1 MHRKGAVFAFEGP
14 DGVGKTTLISAVE
27 GMLSGLA
34 QPVLTVSFPGR
45 TPGTLGA
52 HVYDLHHRSLEH
64 NVHTLTPDGLQIL
77 HLAAHVDAI
86 QSVVRPHV
94 EKGGIVLLD
103 RYWWSTWVYG
113 LLSGIQFDSLKKMVE
128 LERSYWLD
136 LAPQVVFLVRRPSTA
151 IDVDHR
157 AMFVERA
164 REYNILADRELES
177 SGVVRVEN
185 SGHISAAAVA
195 AVRVIARFLD
205 VPIPNS
211 SSSSVDLPSKVHSK
225 TVLSATE
232 FPSLPFNASPEGK
245 TEASCSNDKRRLTI
259 WSRVAPAKPTVVFN
273 TYWRFAAERQ
283 AIFFRRFHE
292 LSPPW
297 TDDPILSRYKF
308 TNAYRASDRVS
319 QYLIRNVIY
328 RGDQSPR
335 EIFFR
340 VILFKFFNR
349 IDTWNRLLAA
359 FGELTAKRFKPQQYD
374 NVLTAALES
383 GELLYSGAYIM
394 PSGGLGWREDRKH
407 RMHLRLLEYMLSH
420 ELPERVAG
428 ARSMRGAFE
437 LLKGVPTIGDF
448 LAYQYVT
455 DLNYSTTTDFGENEF
470 VVAGPGA
477 RDGIRKCFECLGGL
491 TEADLIRFVCDRQE
505 EEFGLRS
512 LKFEYLWQ
520 RPLQLIDCQNLFC
533 EVDKY
538 SRVYHPDV
546 KVKSGRARIK
556 QQFRPSPTRIDYW
569 YPPKWGL
576 NDRILHMIASET
588 AVRSSESARHSV
600 ARY

>member
-14 DGVGKTTLISAVE
+14 DGVGKTTLISAIE
-27 GMLSGLA
+27 GMLAGLA

-52 HVYDLHHRSLEH
+52 HVYDLHHRPTEH
-64 NVHTLTPDGLQIL
+64 NVRTLTPDGLQIL
-77 HLAAHVDAI
+77 HVAAHVDAI
-86 QSVVRPHV
+86 QTVIRPHV

-113 LLSGIQFDSLKKMVE
+113 LLSGIHSDSLEKMVE

-136 LAPQVVFLVRRPSTA
+136 LAPQVVFLVTRHNA
-151 IDVDHR
+151 DIDIDHR
-157 AMFVERA
+157 AVFLERE
-164 REYNILADRELES
+164 REYDILADREPES
-177 SGVVRVEN
+177 SRVIRVEN
-185 SGHISAAAVA
+185 FGDISVAAVA
-195 AVRVIARFLD
+195 TLNLIVRLLD
-205 VPIPNS
+205 VPIPTFR
-211 SSSSVDLPSKVHSK
+211 SVGLPLKSRSK
-225 TVLSATE
+225 TVSSATE
-232 FPSLPFNASPEGK
+232 FLRLPFEAPSECK
-245 TEASCSNDKRRLTI
+245 REASSSNEKGSLSA
-259 WSRVAPAKPTVVFN
+259 WSRLAPAKPTAVFN

-283 AIFFRRFHE
+283 AIFFRRFHGF
-292 LSPPW
+292 SGPW
-297 TDDPILSRYKF
+297 TDDPILNRYKF

-319 QYLIRNVIY
+319 QYLIRDVIY

-335 EIFFR
+335 EVFFR

-349 IDTWNRLLAA
+349 IDTWKRLIAE
-359 FGELTAKRFKPQQYD
+359 FGELTAKQFKPQQYD
-374 NVLTAALES
+374 KVLTAALES

-394 PSGGLGWREDRKH
+394 PSGGVGWRQDRKH
-407 RMHLRLLEYMLSH
+407 RMHLRLLEYMLSQ

-428 ARSMRGAFE
+428 ARSMREAFE
-437 LLKGVPTIGDF
+437 LLKSVPSIGDF

-455 DLNYSTTTDFGENEF
+455 DLNYSTASNFGENEF

-477 RDGIRKCFECLGGL
+477 RNGIRKCFETLGGL
-491 TEADLIRFVCDRQE
+491 TEADLIRFVSDRQD
-505 EEFGLRS
+505 EEFGSRF
-512 LKFEYLWQ
+512 LKFDSLWE

-546 KVKSGRARIK
+546 KVKSGRTRIK
-556 QQFRPSPTRIDYW
+556 QQFRPSPTPIDYW

-576 NDRILHMIASET
+576 NDRIVNMIASET
-588 AVRSSESARHSV
+588 GTRSPENGRHSV

>member
-1 MHRKGAVFAFEGP
+1 MHRRGAVFAFEGP

-27 GMLSGLA
+27 GMLTGLA

-52 HVYDLHHRSLEH
+52 HVYDLHHRPSEH
-64 NVHTLTPDGLQIL
+64 NVHKLTPDGLQIL
-77 HLAAHVDAI
+77 HIAAHVDAI
-86 QSVVRPHV
+86 QSVIRPHV
-94 EKGGIVLLD
+94 EKGDIVLLD

-113 LLSGIQFDSLKKMVE
+113 LLSGIHSDSLEKMVE

-136 LAPQVVFLVRRPSTA
+136 LAPQVVFLVTRHDDD
-151 IDVDHR
+151 IGIDHR
-157 AMFVERA
+157 AAFVERQ
-164 REYNILADRELES
+164 REYDVLADRERES
-177 SGVVRVEN
+177 SRVVRVEN
-185 SGHISAAAVA
+185 SGDISLAAVA
-195 AVRVIARFLD
+195 TLNVIGRLLD
-205 VPIPNS
+205 VPILNS
-211 SSSSVDLPSKVHSK
+211 RSVRFPSKNQSK
-225 TVLSATE
+225 TSSSATE
-232 FPSLPFNASPEGK
+232 FLRLPFEAPPECK
-245 TEASCSNDKRRLTI
+245 AEASCSNEKGILSV
-259 WSRVAPAKPTVVFN
+259 WSRLAPAKPTVVFN

-283 AIFFRRFHE
+283 AIFFRRFHG
-292 LSPPW
+292 LNGPW
-297 TDDPILSRYKF
+297 TDDPILNRYKF

-319 QYLIRNVIY
+319 QYVIRDVIY
-328 RGDQSPR
+328 DGDQSPR
-335 EIFFR
+335 EVFFR

-349 IDTWNRLLAA
+349 IDTWKRLVAA

-374 NVLTAALES
+374 KVLTAALES

-394 PSGGLGWREDRKH
+394 PSGGVGWRQDRKH
-407 RMHLRLLEYMLSH
+407 RMHLRLLEYMLSQ

-428 ARSMRGAFE
+428 ARSMREAFE
-437 LLKGVPTIGDF
+437 LLKSVPSIGDF

-455 DLNYSTTTDFGENEF
+455 DLNYSAGSDFGENEF

-477 RDGIRKCFECLGGL
+477 RNGIRKCFETLGGL
-491 TEADLIRFVCDRQE
+491 TEADLIRFVSDRQD
-505 EEFGLRS
+505 EEFGSRG
-512 LKFEYLWQ
+512 LKFESLWE

-556 QQFRPSPTRIDYW
+556 QQFRPSPTPIDYW

-576 NDRILHMIASET
+576 NDRIVNMLANET
-588 AVRSSESARHSV
+588 GIRSLESGRHSV
-600 ARY
+600 ARYQ

>member
-1 MHRKGAVFAFEGP
+1 MRRKGAVFAFEGP

-27 GMLSGLA
+27 GMLTGLA

-52 HVYDLHHRSLEH
+52 HVYDLHHRPTEH

-77 HLAAHVDAI
+77 HVAAHVDAI
-86 QSVVRPHV
+86 QTVIRPHV

-113 LLSGIQFDSLKKMVE
+113 LLSGIHSDSLEKMIE

-136 LAPQVVFLVRRPSTA
+136 LAPQVVFLVTRHDA
-151 IDVDHR
+151 DIDIDHR
-157 AMFVERA
+157 AVFLERE
-164 REYNILADRELES
+164 REYDILADRELES
-177 SGVVRVEN
+177 SRVVRVEN
-185 SGHISAAAVA
+185 SGDISVAAVA
-195 AVRVIARFLD
+195 TLNVIAGLLD
-205 VPIPNS
+205 VPNPNS
-211 SSSSVDLPSKVHSK
+211 RSVGLPLKRQSK
-225 TVLSATE
+225 TVSLATE
-232 FPSLPFNASPEGK
+232 FLRLPFEAPSECK
-245 TEASCSNDKRRLTI
+245 TEASCSNEKGSLSV
-259 WSRVAPAKPTVVFN
+259 WSRLAPAKPTVVFN

-283 AIFFRRFHE
+283 AIFFRRFHGF
-292 LSPPW
+292 SGPW
-297 TDDPILSRYKF
+297 TDDPILNRYKF

-319 QYLIRNVIY
+319 QYLIRDVIY

-335 EIFFR
+335 EVFFR

-349 IDTWNRLLAA
+349 IDTWKRLIAA

-374 NVLTAALES
+374 KVLTAALES

-394 PSGGLGWREDRKH
+394 PSGGVGWRQDRKH
-407 RMHLRLLEYMLSH
+407 RMHLRLLEYMLSQG
-420 ELPERVAG
+420 LPERVAG
-428 ARSMRGAFE
+428 ARSMREAFE
-437 LLKGVPTIGDF
+437 LLKSVPSIGDF

-455 DLNYSTTTDFGENEF
+455 DLNYSTASNFGENEF

-477 RDGIRKCFECLGGL
+477 RDGIRKCFETLGGL
-491 TEADLIRFVCDRQE
+491 TEADLIRFVSDRQD
-505 EEFGLRS
+505 EEFGSRF
-512 LKFEYLWQ
+512 LKFESLWE

-556 QQFRPSPTRIDYW
+556 QQFRPSPTPIDYW

-576 NDRILHMIASET
+576 NDRIVNMIASET
-588 AVRSSESARHSV
+588 GMRSPENGRHSV

>member
-1 MHRKGAVFAFEGP
+1 MRRKGAVFAFEGP

-27 GMLSGLA
+27 GMLTRLA

-45 TPGTLGA
+45 IPGTLGA
-52 HVYDLHHRSLEH
+52 HVYDLHHRPSEH
-64 NVHTLTPDGLQIL
+64 NVHMLTPDGLQIL
-77 HLAAHVDAI
+77 HMAAHVDAI
-86 QSVVRPHV
+86 QSVIRPHV
-94 EKGGIVLLD
+94 EKGAMVLLD

-113 LLSGIQFDSLKKMVE
+113 LLSGIQSNSLEKMVE

-136 LAPQVVFLVRRPSTA
+136 LAPQVVFLVTRPNHD

-157 AMFVERA
+157 AVFVERE
-164 REYNILADRELES
+164 REYDILADRELES
-177 SGVVRVEN
+177 SRVVRVEN
-185 SGHISAAAVA
+185 SGHISVAAVA
-195 AVRVIARFLD
+195 TLKVIAQLLD

-211 SSSSVDLPSKVHSK
+211 GSVALPLKSPSK
-225 TVLSATE
+225 TVSSAAE
-232 FPSLPFNASPEGK
+232 FLRLPFEAPSECK
-245 TEASCSNDKRRLTI
+245 TEALCSNEKGSLSV
-259 WSRVAPAKPTVVFN
+259 WSRLAPAKPTVVFN

-283 AIFFRRFHE
+283 AIFFRRFHGF
-292 LSPPW
+292 SGPW
-297 TDDPILSRYKF
+297 TDDPILNRYKF

-328 RGDQSPR
+328 SGDQSPR
-335 EIFFR
+335 EVFFR

-349 IDTWNRLLAA
+349 IDTWKRLIAA

-374 NVLTAALES
+374 KVLTAALES
-383 GELLYSGAYIM
+383 GELVYSGAYIM
-394 PSGGLGWREDRKH
+394 PSGGVGWRQDRKH
-407 RMHLRLLEYMLSH
+407 RMHLRLLEYILSQG
-420 ELPERVAG
+420 LPERVAG
-428 ARSMRGAFE
+428 ARSMREAFE
-437 LLKGVPTIGDF
+437 LLKSVPTIGDF

-455 DLNYSTTTDFGENEF
+455 DLNYSTATDFGESEF

-477 RDGIRKCFECLGGL
+477 RDGIRKCFEMLGGL
-491 TEADLIRFVCDRQE
+491 TEADLIRFVSDRQE

-512 LKFEYLWQ
+512 LKFESLWE

-538 SRVYHPDV
+538 SRVYHPDM

-556 QQFRPSPTRIDYW
+556 QQFRPSPTPIDYW

-576 NDRILHMIASET
+576 NERIVNMIASET
-588 AVRSSESARHSV
+588 GTRSPENWRHSG
-600 ARY
+600 ARYQ

>member
-1 MHRKGAVFAFEGP
+1 MRRKGTVFAFEGP
-14 DGVGKTTLISAVE
+14 DGVGKTTVISAVE
-27 GMLSGLA
+27 GMLTGLA
-34 QPVLTVSFPGR
+34 QPVLTASFPGC
-45 TPGTLGA
+45 TPGTFGA
-52 HVYDLHHRSLEH
+52 HVYDLHHRPFDH
-64 NVHTLTPDGLQIL
+64 NVRTLTPDALQIL

-86 QSVVRPHV
+86 QSVIRPQV
-94 EKGGIVLLD
+94 EKGAIVLLD

-113 LLSGIQFDSLKKMVE
+113 LLSGIQSDSLKKMVE
-128 LERSYWLD
+128 LERSYWHD
-136 LAPQVVFLVRRPSTA
+136 LAPRVVFLVTRPNTQ
-151 IDVDHR
+151 IDVEHR
-157 AMFVERA
+157 AMFVERE
-164 REYNILADRELES
+164 RQYDILAHREQES
-177 SGVVRVEN
+177 SRVIRVEN
-185 SGHISAAAVA
+185 SGHISEAAAVI
-195 AVRVIARFLD
+195 VRVVARLLD
-205 VPIPNS
+205 VPTPNS
-211 SSSSVDLPSKVHSK
+211 SSVGFRSKTQSK
-225 TVLSATE
+225 TVFSATE
-232 FPSLPFNASPEGK
+232 FPNLPFNAGPEPK
-245 TEASCSNDKRRLTI
+245 TENMRPTDKGSLTV
-259 WSRVAPAKPTVVFN
+259 WSRLAPAKPTVVFN

-292 LSPPW
+292 LTPPW
-297 TDDPILSRYKF
+297 TEDPILSRYKF

-335 EIFFR
+335 EVFFR

-359 FGELTAKRFKPQQYD
+359 FGELSAKRFKSQQYD

-394 PSGGLGWREDRKH
+394 PSGGVGWREDRKH

-428 ARSMRGAFE
+428 ARNMRAAFE
-437 LLKGVPTIGDF
+437 LLKSVPTIGDF

-455 DLNYSTTTDFGENEF
+455 DLNYSTTTDFRENEF

-477 RDGIRKCFECLGGL
+477 RDGIRKCFESLGGL
-491 TEADLIRFVCDRQE
+491 TDADLIRFVSDRQE

-512 LKFEYLWQ
+512 LKFESLWE

-546 KVKSGRARIK
+546 KVNSGRARIK

-576 NDRILHMIASET
+576 NDRILNMIASET
-588 AVRSSESARHSV
+588 GMRSALKREA
-600 ARY
+600 